1 MTGEPHASGRV
12 FVYGTLMPG
21 EHNAAVAGTPLHA
34 TGATLA
40 GFALYD
46 LDPEGYPAIVEADV
60 SSLVRGVVLTFT
72 PHAWT
77 ETLARLD
84 RLEGLDER
92 PPLYVRTAVQVRTD
106 RAELVSAWVY
116 VYGRP
121 DRLRGEGARLV
132 PGGDWRSV
140 RSRSR
145 LPARH

>member
-1 MTGEPHASGRV
+1 MTGEPDAPRRV

-21 EHNAAVAGTPLHA
+21 EHNAAVAGTPLNA
-34 TGATLA
+34 TEATLA

-46 LDPEGYPAIVEADV
+46 LDPEGYPAIAAADV

-72 PHAWT
+72 SSAWA

-92 PPLYVRTAVQVRTD
+92 PPLYVRTAVQVRTVRD
-106 RAELVSAWVY
+106 EFLSAWVY

-132 PGGDWRSV
+132 PGGDWRAV